1 MEVLALHCKN
11 WQKFFIKNVRT
22 VKKPKIENS
31 HISVTKKRYRK
42 NSNGFELLGPKAI
55 ISK

>member
-11 WQKFFIKNVRT
+11 WQKLFIINVRT

-31 HISVTKKRYRK
+31 HISVTKKRYGK